1 MHNILDGVPGIF
13 QKKVER
19 LIEINEAY
27 AIQYFDQ
34 LLFLEEYKEKH
45 PTRVVVF
52 KCSDGRMLFAH
63 FTGTPLG
70 YLHNFRNLGGQFN
83 FGWKGL
89 QGAFNYHVKEA
100 SNSNNGCLSIV
111 TYHYSKGDVKRG
123 CKANNFDKGVAIRG
137 AERFVKQ
144 IRTAYK
150 DIGYPANVYPVVVGV
165 ETDEDSLILHSEN
178 GDQEPVNL
186 GDLNPI
192 MSENELIQKIRVL
205 FPGMSATM
213 CVDFLP
219 LIYNNIKHIAEVRK
233 AKRPI
238 TELDHNEFV
247 VGIGGSLSFDWFH
260 IPNIAIL
267 VGQHNPNVERPIRSA
282 LEVIKPSAKKQGFI
296 LLAGASYGKHNPESF
311 AFDEAR
317 YYSRLGQELVKQ
329 HHPELVEF
337 MYPMRILLNTETQ
350 KFKVI

>member
-1 MHNILDGVPGIF
+1 MQNNTDGVPEIF
-13 QKKVER
+13 RKKVER

-34 LLFLEEYKEKH
+34 LLLLEAYKKKH

-89 QGAFNYHVKEA
+89 QSAFNYHVKEA
-100 SNSNNGCLSIV
+100 SNDNSGCLAIV
-111 TYHYSKGDVKRG
+111 TYHYSEGDAKRG
-123 CKANNFDKGVAIRG
+123 CKANNFDKVISIRG
-137 AERFVKQ
+137 AERFARQ

-150 DIGYPANVYPVVVGV
+150 DIGYPASVDVVVVGV
-165 ETDEDSLILHSEN
+165 ETDEDALILHGEN
-178 GDQEPVNL
+178 GDHQPVNL
-186 GDLNPI
+186 GDLSPTV
-192 MSENELIQKIRVL
+192 SEKELLQKIRVL
-205 FPGMSATM
+205 FPSMSTTM

-219 LIYNNIKHIAEVRK
+219 LIHNNIKHIAKVRK
-233 AKRPI
+233 TKRPI

-247 VGIGGSLSFDWFH
+247 VGIGGSLAFDWFH

-267 VGQHNPNVERPIRSA
+267 VGQHNPNVERPIKSA
-282 LEVIKPSAKKQGFI
+282 LEVIKPNAKKEGFI
-296 LLAGASYGKHNPESF
+296 LLSGASYGKHNPEAF
-311 AFDEAR
+311 ALAEAK

-329 HHPELVEF
+329 YHPELLEF
-337 MYPMRILLNTETQ
+337 MYPMKILLNTETQ
-350 KFKVI
+350 KFKMF